1 MTSTTTRIIT
11 TVLAILALAA
21 PVASAMPIRDH
32 AGTSSLAGTP
42 SAPKQDLRNERGGPP
57 IGAFDNSKANV
68 YVVPPQQPQ
77 TMKPVHIPKTAA
89 PAATNTDTDNG
100 PSPLVF
106 ILPGLVLIAMLAAGY
121 SFARMSRRTA
131 QV

>member
-11 TVLAILALAA
+11 TVLAILALTA

-32 AGTSSLAGTP
+32 ADTSSLAGTP
-42 SAPKQDLRNERGGPP
+42 SAPKQDLRN
-57 IGAFDNSKANV
+57 ADNRAPRAEDGVARV
-68 YVVPPQQPQ
+68 YIPPQQPQ
-77 TMKPVHIPKTAA
+77 TMRPVHITKTTA
-89 PAATNTDTDNG
+89 PAATTTDTDNG

-121 SFARMSRRTA
+121 SFARMTRRPA

>member
-11 TVLAILALAA
+11 TVLAILVLAA
-21 PVASAMPIRDH
+21 PVASAMPIRDQ
-32 AGTSSLAGTP
+32 APTSSLAGTT
-42 SAPKQDLRNERGGPP
+42 STPKQDLRNEGGGPP
-57 IGAFDNSKANV
+57 IGAFDHPKANV
-68 YVVPPQQPQ
+68 YVVPAQQPQ
-77 TMKPVHIPKTAA
+77 TMRPVHITKTTA
-89 PAATNTDTDNG
+89 PAATTTDTDNG

>member
-32 AGTSSLAGTP
+32 AGTSSLAGTT

-57 IGAFDNSKANV
+57 IGAFDTPKANV
-68 YVVPPQQPQ
+68 YVPPQQPQ
-77 TMKPVHIPKTAA
+77 TMRPVHIPKTAA
-89 PAATNTDTDNG
+89 PAATTTDTDNG